1 MFRLK
6 TKSIFSNKKIVI
18 GIKWNGL
25 PSKRAFFCNI
35 EKKTKWNGQNP
46 ELTHNKVFVS
56 CFVLLFRLWRTENMY
71 RVLITR
77 SHLAYINNFFF
88 QLANFRLNP
97 FFSLMENSNS
107 LLQLKAQETPL
118 KYILLFLNR
127 FFFLQ
132 QIRDHMFAIKCLCF
146 SIKIATKH
154 TTSLCSASNICFS
167 CFSQSNSMYN

>member
-1 MFRLK
+1 M
-6 TKSIFSNKKIVI
+6 VCH
-18 GIKWNGL
+18 
-25 PSKRAFFCNI
+25 PSALFFATSR
-35 EKKTKWNGQNP
+35 KKTKWNGQNP

-88 QLANFRLNP
+88 SISKFSFES
-97 FFSLMENSNS
+97 FFFAHGKFE
-107 LLQLKAQETPL
+107 
-118 KYILLFLNR
+118 LFASTEGAR
-127 FFFLQ
+127 DPIKIYTSFFKSFFFLQ